1 MSIRTSKN
9 YKGQILSRR
18 SPVRTLLNSEF
29 QAAMVWIARKKDK
42 KTGKCFGKISR
53 IEDVF
58 KYGKDTFSLYGY
70 FADGRSA
77 SVNDIRGEAVFLRL
91 LPTGKMDMA
100 DVFVFCLGGGKY
112 ILADWLTVWTV
123 LDKLKHDH
131 GTVIYSDAWRLN
143 REKFVSLL
151 MKAVSGKM

>member
-9 YKGQILSRR
+9 CKGQILSSR

-29 QAAMVWIARKKDK
+29 QATMAWIARKKDK

-53 IEDVF
+53 IEDVV
-58 KYGKDTFSLYGY
+58 KYWKDTFSLYG
-70 FADGRSA
+70 FLKDGRSV
-77 SVNDIRGEAVFLRL
+77 SLNDIRGDAVFLRV
-91 LPTGKMDMA
+91 LPTGRMDAA
-100 DVFVFCLGGGKY
+100 DEFVFCLGGGKY
-112 ILADWLTVWTV
+112 LLADWLTVWKV
-123 LDKLKHDH
+123 LEQLTHDR
-131 GTVIYSDAWRLN
+131 GTVIYQDAWRLN